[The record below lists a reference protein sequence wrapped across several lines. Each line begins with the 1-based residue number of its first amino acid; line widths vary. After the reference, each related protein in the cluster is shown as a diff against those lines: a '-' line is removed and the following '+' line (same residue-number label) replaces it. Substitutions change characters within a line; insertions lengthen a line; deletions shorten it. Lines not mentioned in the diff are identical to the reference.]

1 MRIGLPGDLFCADCQ
16 APGCSCSADPGA
28 GASPLVWE
36 LASPFP
42 MAHGSEADALPKRGG
57 EPVAKAPTVYDVAA
71 DAGVSIATVSRVL
84 RRPADVRESTRER
97 VMASV
102 RELGYVPSGSARG
115 LAARRTGALGLYF
128 PGFDAMDDLGALS
141 DLLAHELPGYSL
153 VNDVG
158 AVPETH
164 LFNLYFDEVLRG
176 AELEA
181 WRSGFALTVA
191 VGRGGLAADAV
202 RDMAGRVDGLLV
214 LAQSVP
220 DAELEQ
226 LARRIPIVVL
236 ASPAHGG
243 SFDSVTVSNHEGMH
257 ALTAH
262 VVDDLGIRDIAY
274 VAGPLDSPD
283 DNDRWAGFESALRE
297 RGMAAGSVPVLRGEF
312 TRASGRRAGAT
323 LLASKVLP
331 KAVMC
336 ANDQMGLGVLDALNA
351 AGIQVPREVVVTGF
365 DGIEAAN
372 LSSPRLTT
380 VRQPMELLGR
390 AAIQLMQRR
399 LDDPGAAPATV
410 RLPVKVLLR
419 ESSEPA

>member
-1 MRIGLPGDLFCADCQ
+1 M
-16 APGCSCSADPGA
+16 
-28 GASPLVWE
+28 
-36 LASPFP
+36 
-42 MAHGSEADALPKRGG
+42 
-57 EPVAKAPTVYDVAA
+57 AKAPTVYDVAS

-128 PGFDAMDDLGALS
+128 PGFDAMDDLDEIS
-141 DLLAHELPGYSL
+141 DLSANESPGYTL
-153 VNDVG
+153 IDDVG
-158 AVPETH
+158 GAQDSH
-164 LFNLYFDEVLRG
+164 QFNLYFDEVLRG

-181 WRSGFALTVA
+181 WRRGFALTVA

-214 LAQSVP
+214 LSQSVP
-220 DAELEQ
+220 DDALEQ

-236 ASPAHGG
+236 ASKAEGG
-243 SFDSVTVSNHEGMH
+243 PFDSVTVSNREGMH
-257 ALTAH
+257 ALAAH
-262 VVDDLGIRDIAY
+262 VIGDLGSGDIAY

-283 DNDRWAGFESALRE
+283 DTDRWAGFVSALRE
-297 RGMAAGSVPVLRGEF
+297 RGMEPGDVRLRRGEF
-312 TRASGRRAGAT
+312 TRASGRRAGAD
-323 LLASKVLP
+323 LLASGDLP
-331 KAVMC
+331 KAIIC
-336 ANDQMGLGVLDALNA
+336 ANDQMGLGVLDALN
-351 AGIQVPREVVVTGF
+351 GSGVRVPDDVVVTGF

-380 VRQPMELLGR
+380 VHQPMEMVGR

-399 LDDPGAAPATV
+399 LDDPEAEPASM

-419 ESSEPA
+419 ESSERK